1 MLFKQ
6 GRNAFRTT
14 SCKRFGDN
22 FKCGQVKTQGSGP
35 RLDISLIL
43 LYFLLTAN
51 AATLIFISGL
61 LRLLRKGNQVLFII
75 G

>member
-6 GRNAFRTT
+6 GRNSFRTT
-14 SCKRFGDN
+14 SCKQFGDN
-22 FKCGQVKTQGSGP
+22 SKCGQVKTQGSGP

-43 LYFLLTAN
+43 IDVLLTVN
-51 AATLIFISGL
+51 ATTLIFISGIVY
-61 LRLLRKGNQVLFII
+61 LLRKGNQVLFVI